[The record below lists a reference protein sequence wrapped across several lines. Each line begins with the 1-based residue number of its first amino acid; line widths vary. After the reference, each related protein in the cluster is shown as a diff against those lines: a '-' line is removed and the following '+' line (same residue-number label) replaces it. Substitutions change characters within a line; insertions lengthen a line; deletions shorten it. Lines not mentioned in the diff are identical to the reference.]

1 MTVTTEVQQFI
12 VSELLQGRGID
23 SVDPAENLLAKGI
36 MDSHGVMEL
45 VGFLEERYGIA
56 IGDED
61 RDNEAARGAGIASG
75 AVTFGYN
82 TGATLRAQG
91 PDLVF
96 DDYADLVAKLTS

>member
-61 RDNEAARGAGIASG
+61 LTPENFEN
-75 AVTFGYN
+75 VTRIDEFV
-82 TGATLRAQG
+82 T
-91 PDLVF
+91 
-96 DDYADLVAKLTS
+96 AKVNGQA

>member
-45 VGFLEERYGIA
+45 VTFLEGRYGIA

-61 RDNEAARGAGIASG
+61 LTPENFEN
-75 AVTFGYN
+75 VTRIDEFV
-82 TGATLRAQG
+82 TGKVNGQA
-91 PDLVF
+91 
-96 DDYADLVAKLTS
+96 

>member
-12 VSELLQGRGID
+12 VGELLQGRGID

-61 RDNEAARGAGIASG
+61 LTPENFEN
-75 AVTFGYN
+75 VTRIDEFV
-82 TGATLRAQG
+82 TGKVNGQA
-91 PDLVF
+91 
-96 DDYADLVAKLTS
+96 